1 VASDVRIGEV
11 LMAIVDYD
19 TATWNSPGF
28 RKFSPEAKLLLIYLF
43 TNDGKSITGIY
54 KIDFDKMSF
63 DTGIKVQKI
72 AKIIEELK
80 NEVMYDYEKGIVW
93 IIAHTRKQ
101 FCRTPNISPKIIK
114 SIENN
119 LTVLRGHCFVG
130 LFLKEYAYLPL
141 FSGAPYPY
149 SMDTVPNG
157 YLYPPGEGGGE
168 GKGIIKKDAAKK
180 GFEKFWAVYPK
191 KKSKGQAEKTFSKI
205 NPDEQLLAI
214 MIAKIELAKKSEDWI
229 KEKGK
234 YIPHPATWLNA
245 RGWEDEEIV
254 IEQQE
259 QTAQSSPYVIC
270 EKCGAEVFK
279 DNFIEE
285 GGQKY
290 CPKCPRIAERGKT
303 EAKQQYEKIGTLIKT
318 IGKEMPAAH

>member
-1 VASDVRIGEV
+1 MT
-11 LMAIVDYD
+11 MAIVDYD
-19 TATWNSPGF
+19 TATWNSLEF
-28 RKFSPEAKLLLIYLF
+28 RKFSPDGKLLLIYLF
-43 TNDGKSITGIY
+43 TNDAKSITGIY

-80 NEVMYDYEKGIVW
+80 NEVMYDYDKGIVW

-101 FCRTPNISPKIIK
+101 FCRTPKISDRILKG
-114 SIENN
+114 IENN
-119 LTVLRGHCFVG
+119 LTTLNGHSFVG

-149 SMDTVPNG
+149 PIHTLTKGST
-157 YLYPPGEGGGE
+157 YPLGEGGGE
-168 GKGIIKKDAAKK
+168 GKGIIKKDGLKK
-180 GFEKFWAVYPK
+180 GFEKFWAIYPK
-191 KKSKGQAEKTFSKI
+191 KKSKGQAENTFSKI

-214 MIAKIELAKKSEDWI
+214 MIAKIEQATKSEDWI

-234 YIPHPATWLNA
+234 YIPHPSTWLNA
-245 RGWEDEEIV
+245 KGWEDEETTLGPAT
-254 IEQQE
+254 QP
-259 QTAQSSPYVIC
+259 SPYVIC

-290 CPKCPRIAERGKT
+290 CPKCPRIAGRGKT
-303 EAKQQYEKIGTLIKT
+303 EAKKQYEKIGTLIKT
-318 IGKEMPAAH
+318 IGKEMPVAH